1 MIIIMWLTLNYYGSS
16 KVITNQID
24 RDKKMALYF
33 VLIAFN
39 NSPSWRK

>member
-1 MIIIMWLTLNYYGSS
+1 
-16 KVITNQID
+16 VITNQID

-39 NSPSWRK
+39 NSPSWRSRSRVKWGKELGKTIS